1 MNSPFL
7 HFLSS
12 ARTPIFF
19 VGDSA
24 QEGDFNPVSAN
35 SDQDQFSPNN
45 IHTLSTGKF
54 WELTKWSP
62 KWKCLDLLSNSLNW
76 YFKEMYEDQ
85 FGEFVCGYWVLKG

>member
-12 ARTPIFF
+12 ARTPIFV

-62 KWKCLDLLSNSLNW
+62 K
-76 YFKEMYEDQ
+76 
-85 FGEFVCGYWVLKG
+85 

>member
-1 MNSPFL
+1 MNHVSPEKPTVNHEETNGTKDMDIEVRFWWTL
-7 HFLSS
+7 PSCTFCVVPELQS
-12 ARTPIFF
+12 FF

-62 KWKCLDLLSNSLNW
+62 K
-76 YFKEMYEDQ
+76 
-85 FGEFVCGYWVLKG
+85 

>member
-7 HFLSS
+7 HFLFS

-24 QEGDFNPVSAN
+24 REGDFNPVSAN

-54 WELTKWSP
+54 
-62 KWKCLDLLSNSLNW
+62 
-76 YFKEMYEDQ
+76 
-85 FGEFVCGYWVLKG
+85 

>member
-19 VGDSA
+19 VGDLA

-45 IHTLSTGKF
+45 IHTLSTDKF
-54 WELTKWSP
+54 WELIKWSP
-62 KWKCLDLLSNSLNW
+62 K
-76 YFKEMYEDQ
+76 
-85 FGEFVCGYWVLKG
+85 